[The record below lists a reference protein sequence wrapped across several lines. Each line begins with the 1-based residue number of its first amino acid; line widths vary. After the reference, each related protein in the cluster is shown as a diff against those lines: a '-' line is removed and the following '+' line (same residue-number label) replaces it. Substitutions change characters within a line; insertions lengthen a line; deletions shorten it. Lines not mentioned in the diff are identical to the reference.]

1 MIDRIFFKKGIL
13 FLIFT
18 TVSCLISCKTM
29 DSAVQNEIKAEKLS
43 TQLEAFAPKRLIE
56 LDEKMEKSLDS
67 AIETVIGMQFK
78 GLEIN
83 GADKIFEKYKR
94 IKIEIIQRVFKSSD
108 FSSLIPEIKQITKE
122 LNKLTINRDLVRS
135 MEEDGIKNYY
145 IREFN
150 NRFIETLVEFT
161 EIGDYIDI
169 SLLKTIYAY

>member
-1 MIDRIFFKKGIL
+1 
-13 FLIFT
+13 
-18 TVSCLISCKTM
+18 M

-94 IKIEIIQRVFKSSD
+94 IKIEIIQRAFKSSD

-122 LNKLTINRDLVRS
+122 LNKLTINRDLVKS

-161 EIGDYIDI
+161 ETGDYIDI

>member
-1 MIDRIFFKKGIL
+1 
-13 FLIFT
+13 
-18 TVSCLISCKTM
+18 M

>member
-1 MIDRIFFKKGIL
+1 MIDRIFFKKQIL
-13 FLIFT
+13 FLIFM

-94 IKIEIIQRVFKSSD
+94 IKIEIIQRAFKSSD

-122 LNKLTINRDLVRS
+122 LNKLTINRDLVKS

-161 EIGDYIDI
+161 ETGDYIDI

>member
-1 MIDRIFFKKGIL
+1 MIDRIFFRKGIL

-18 TVSCLISCKTM
+18 TVLCLISCKTT
-29 DSAVQNEIKAEKLS
+29 DRVVQNEIKAEKLS
-43 TQLEAFAPKRLIE
+43 TQLEAFALKRLIE
-56 LDEKMEKSLDS
+56 LDKKMEKSLDS
-67 AIETVIGMQFK
+67 AIEAVIGMKFK

-94 IKIEIIQRVFKSSD
+94 IKIEIIQRAFKGSN

-122 LNKLTINRDLVRS
+122 LNKLTINKDLLRS

-150 NRFIETLVEFT
+150 NRFMETLVEFSET
-161 EIGDYIDI
+161 GDYIDI

>member
-1 MIDRIFFKKGIL
+1 
-13 FLIFT
+13 
-18 TVSCLISCKTM
+18 M

-94 IKIEIIQRVFKSSD
+94 IKIEIIQRAFKDSD

-122 LNKLTINRDLVRS
+122 LNKITINKDLLRS

-150 NRFIETLVEFT
+150 NRFMETLVEFSET
-161 EIGDYIDI
+161 GDYIDI

>member
-1 MIDRIFFKKGIL
+1 MIDRIFFKKQIL
-13 FLIFT
+13 FLIFM

-29 DSAVQNEIKAEKLS
+29 DSAVQNEIKAEKIS
-43 TQLEAFAPKRLIE
+43 TQLEAFASKRLIE
-56 LDEKMEKSLDS
+56 LDKKMEKSLDS
-67 AIETVIGMQFK
+67 AIEAVIGMQFK

-94 IKIEIIQRVFKSSD
+94 IKIEIIQRAFKSSD
-108 FSSLIPEIKQITKE
+108 FSSLISEIKQITKE

-150 NRFIETLVEFT
+150 NRFMETLVEFSET
-161 EIGDYIDI
+161 GDYIDI

>member
-1 MIDRIFFKKGIL
+1 MIDHIFFKKQIL
-13 FLIFT
+13 FLIFM

-29 DSAVQNEIKAEKLS
+29 DSAVQNEIKADKLS
-43 TQLEAFAPKRLIE
+43 TQLEAFASKRLIE
-56 LDEKMEKSLDS
+56 LDKKIEKSLDS
-67 AIETVIGMQFK
+67 AIEAVIGMQFK

-94 IKIEIIQRVFKSSD
+94 IKIEIIQRAFKSSD

-122 LNKLTINRDLVRS
+122 LNKLTINKDLLRS

-150 NRFIETLVEFT
+150 NRFMETLVDFSET
-161 EIGDYIDI
+161 GDYIDI

>member
-18 TVSCLISCKTM
+18 TVSCLISCKTTN
-29 DSAVQNEIKAEKLS
+29 SVVQNEIKAEKLS
-43 TQLEAFAPKRLIE
+43 TQLEAFASKRLIE
-56 LDEKMEKSLDS
+56 LDEKMEKLLDS
-67 AIETVIGMQFK
+67 AIEAVIGMQFK
-78 GLEIN
+78 ELEIN

-94 IKIEIIQRVFKSSD
+94 IKIEIIQRAFKNSN
-108 FSSLIPEIKQITKE
+108 FSSLIPGIKQITKE
-122 LNKLTINRDLVRS
+122 LNKLAINKDLLRS

-150 NRFIETLVEFT
+150 NRFMETLVEFSET
-161 EIGDYIDI
+161 GDYIDI